1 MYQMVHV
8 SVIYDFYIYFKI
20 EQKSTPTRRL
30 LLGLLGLLLALG
42 LALLGGLGGGLGL
55 HLHDLDDDLLL
66 LDEEGS
72 GDSALEGI
80 SADATAVG
88 TVDGLASAGG
98 SAWLKVGG
106 ASGLDS
112 LQLLAGVTALGDDAS
127 LSGVEENELA
137 TGRLA
142 DDTLVGAGVPCQSA
156 SVLDSL
162 NHGGKEVRTGVYF
175 CKFD

>member
-30 LLGLLGLLLALG
+30 LLGLLRLLLALG

-66 LDEEGS
+66 LNEEGS
-72 GDSALEGI
+72 GDSALERVG
-80 SADATAVG
+80 ADATAVG

-98 SAWLKVGG
+98 SAWLKVGC
-106 ASGLDS
+106 SPF
-112 LQLLAGVTALGDDAS
+112 TF
-127 LSGVEENELA
+127 
-137 TGRLA
+137 RI
-142 DDTLVGAGVPCQSA
+142 P
-156 SVLDSL
+156 VLPL
-162 NHGGKEVRTGVYF
+162 
-175 CKFD
+175 